1 MILAEARRI
10 VEERGEA
17 GLRVA
22 ELAERC
28 GVAVGLL
35 YHYFSDRSAIISA
48 VRETQFIA
56 RVESDI
62 QNLKQYSTTGNNA
75 DIVDIIVNQ
84 FADPRAEERN
94 KYRLERMEVLVA
106 ASRNPELLEKL
117 KTVESRFTH
126 EILETIRNAKKSGL
140 VAENVDEKSL
150 AFFLE
155 VIPLGVTLGIVYG
168 DIGTSPLY
176 AAKEVFNPA
185 HGIALDTG
193 TILGGISAI
202 FW

>member
-1 MILAEARRI
+1 MLQPNDTYSMILAEARKI

-22 ELAERC
+22 ELAKRC
-28 GVAVGLL
+28 DVAVGLL
-35 YHYFSDRSAIISA
+35 YHYFSDRMAIISA
-48 VRETQFIA
+48 VRETQFVA

-84 FADPRAEERN
+84 FADPRADERN

-140 VAENVDEKSL
+140 VAEHVDEKSL

-155 VIPLGVTLGIVYG
+155 VITLGVNLGIVYG
-168 DIGTSPLY
+168 ATLPAADKWQEFVLTVLAPLMGPG
-176 AAKEVFNPA
+176 A
-185 HGIALDTG
+185 
-193 TILGGISAI
+193 
-202 FW
+202 

>member
-1 MILAEARRI
+1 MLQPNDTYSMILAEARKI

-22 ELAERC
+22 ELAKRC
-28 GVAVGLL
+28 DVAVGLL
-35 YHYFSDRSAIISA
+35 YHYFSDRMAIISA
-48 VRETQFIA
+48 VRETQFVA

-84 FADPRAEERN
+84 FADPRADERN

-126 EILETIRNAKKSGL
+126 EILETIRNAKNSGL
-140 VAENVDEKSL
+140 VA
-150 AFFLE
+150 
-155 VIPLGVTLGIVYG
+155 
-168 DIGTSPLY
+168 
-176 AAKEVFNPA
+176 
-185 HGIALDTG
+185 
-193 TILGGISAI
+193 
-202 FW
+202 

>member
-1 MILAEARRI
+1 MLQANDTYSMILAEARRI

-62 QNLKQYSTTGNNA
+62 HNLKQYSTTGNNA

-117 KTVESRFTH
+117 KTVESRFTQ

-168 DIGTSPLY
+168 DNLPDADKWQEFVLTVLAPLMGPG
-176 AAKEVFNPA
+176 A
-185 HGIALDTG
+185 
-193 TILGGISAI
+193 
-202 FW
+202 